1 MLIMILELS
10 SLISD
15 VKKIE
20 GVAISSPPLYHWQD
34 QAELS
39 MPAARKRIC
48 IIECCF
54 GKQDVVV
61 MLH

>member
-10 SLISD
+10 SLISDVKISD

-39 MPAARKRIC
+39 MRPQERGFALLN
-48 IIECCF
+48 
-54 GKQDVVV
+54 VVLENK
-61 MLH
+61 M